1 MIRTGLSLAEF
12 RSNVSDLARPN
23 RFEVQ
28 ITPPSSFNEYYT
40 DGQFNMLSWLAES
53 AQIPSR
59 VQGEIS
65 MKFHGMEYKLPGDYS
80 KENLTIGFINS
91 YGWEGRSFFDSWMEF
106 IQYIN
111 DDNGRNSAYSLL
123 SDSQIVI
130 NQLGRTKND
139 ILASYIY
146 YNVFP
151 TNLSAI
157 DLNMSENDSIEKFT
171 VSFSYSHAVPYQ
183 VGV

>member
-1 MIRTGLSLAEF
+1 MITTGLSLSEF
-12 RSNVSDLARPN
+12 RKNVSDLARPN

-28 ITPPSSFNEYYT
+28 ITPPSAFDSYT
-40 DGQFNMLSWLAES
+40 DGQFKMLSWLAES

-59 VQGEIS
+59 TQGEIPI
-65 MKFHGMEYKLPGDYS
+65 KFHGMELKLPGDYA

-91 YGWEGRSFFDSWMEF
+91 YGWEGRSFFDSWMEY

-111 DDNGRNSAYSLL
+111 DDNSRNSAYDMIV
-123 SDSQIVI
+123 DSQIVI
-130 NQLGRTKND
+130 NQLGRTMND

-151 TNLSAI
+151 TSLSAI

-171 VSFSYSHAVPYQ
+171 VTFSYSHVVPYEAT
-183 VGV
+183 